1 MYSALHCKSCLY
13 TNHINLI
20 YFQMTRLPHISIIL
34 LLYFGTSLPS
44 STSSSDVSL
53 KLEDPKIS
61 SLRQSVTQNMKKMS
75 NKNSRSKQQVWF
87 NILFYMNRY
96 WKKLSNVEIKLFE
109 LCILNDIVTYCNYQ
123 IYPNY
128 AIINVSF
135 ASFYLSTGKMHFSIN
150 VEEHEKEEKET
161 GNRR

>member
-1 MYSALHCKSCLY
+1 
-13 TNHINLI
+13 
-20 YFQMTRLPHISIIL
+20 MTRLPHISIIL

-44 STSSSDVSL
+44 SASSSDVSL
-53 KLEDPKIS
+53 KLEDPKLS

-75 NKNSRSKQQVWF
+75 NKNTRSKQQVWF
-87 NILFYMNRY
+87 NIVIYINPY
-96 WKKLSNVEIKLFE
+96 WKELSNVEIKRFKLR
-109 LCILNDIVTYCNYQ
+109 ILNDIATNCHYQ

-128 AIINVSF
+128 AIINVSV
-135 ASFYLSTGKMHFSIN
+135 ASFYLSAGKMHFSIN